1 MPTPRRVTAV
11 ESVAA
16 ADATDIPPAEFV
28 TRFDDSTPANTPYEA
43 KPVTPLAFVP
53 CVPANADS
61 VPAFDTH
68 GMTLPEPKSLPAPA
82 VLNTRPFVKPPEI
95 RHTTNTLY
103 ALVLMLVARFPVS
116 PCDPPNVNTL
126 RLFKALL
133 VSVGRSPPLAVTS
146 FPLLLLSFQ
155 VSTKEPF
162 SVMLAADESAPS
174 NHNEGVAISSG
185 LATATTG
192 PASVV

>member
-1 MPTPRRVTAV
+1 MTPV
-11 ESVAA
+11 
-16 ADATDIPPAEFV
+16 I
-28 TRFDDSTPANTPYEA
+28 
-43 KPVTPLAFVP
+43 L
-53 CVPANADS
+53 
-61 VPAFDTH
+61 
-68 GMTLPEPKSLPAPA
+68 
-82 VLNTRPFVKPPEI
+82 
-95 RHTTNTLY
+95 HTTNTLY
-103 ALVLMLVARFPVS
+103 AFVVMLAARFPVS

-155 VSTKEPF
+155 VSTSEPF

-174 NHNEGVAISSG
+174 NHKAGVAISSG

-192 PASVV
+192 PASVVYSESEDEASSHRARPLIERGVNAVSRGRRRRGDMVIAAQTNW